1 MCDAALRLNTAVV
14 GVAEGGRLYAR
25 SMRLAPSAEVLT
37 SDGASATAAASE
49 GSFVLRSSS
58 GRSVSVDKIGE
69 GALRVTASLA
79 SGDVAALRRGDAS
92 YVAVGVQE
100 SAEGVLVSNE
110 GGVATLTNTS
120 ASEVRLESYG
130 VYVL

>member
-1 MCDAALRLNTAVV
+1 MCEATLRVNTAVV
-14 GVAEGGRLYAR
+14 SVAEGGRLYAR
-25 SMRLAPSAEVLT
+25 SMRLAQSAEILA
-37 SDGASATAAASE
+37 SDGASAAAAASE
-49 GSFVLRSSS
+49 GSFVLTSSS
-58 GRSVSVDKIGE
+58 GRSVSVDKVGE

-79 SGDVAALRRGDAS
+79 SGDVAALRKGDAA

-120 ASEVRLESYG
+120 AGEVRLESYG